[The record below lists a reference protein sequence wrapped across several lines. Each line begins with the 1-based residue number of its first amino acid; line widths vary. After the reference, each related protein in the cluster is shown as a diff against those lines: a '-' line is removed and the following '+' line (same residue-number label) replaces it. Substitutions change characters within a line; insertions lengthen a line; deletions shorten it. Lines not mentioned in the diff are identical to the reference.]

1 VIELGFDPA
10 LGGRTGLV
18 ACHLGDKLTIL
29 DARSDVG
36 LQRVEEELEAIE
48 DFVVKYKPSTVT
60 VEIDSQQKGF
70 ANDERLRMMG
80 LRYGF
85 AIRSH
90 TTRGKKRDETFGVA
104 AMDKHFRKGT
114 IRIPWGD
121 QRSIDKMTPLVT
133 QLRAWRPDIATKHL
147 TQDLVMALWFV
158 VLHWEQMLGKHENPP
173 PAWRPSWLGDTPY
186 TPGTLTVAR

>member
-1 VIELGFDPA
+1 VILLGFDPA

-18 ACHLGDKLTIL
+18 ACHLGNRLTVL
-29 DARSDVG
+29 DARTDVG

-48 DFVVKYKPSTVT
+48 DFVVKYKPSAVV
-60 VEIDSQQKGF
+60 VEIDAQQKGF
-70 ANDERLRMMG
+70 ANDDRLRAMG

-85 AIRSH
+85 AIRNH

-104 AMDKHFRKGT
+104 AMDKHFRKGD

-121 QRSIDKMTPLVT
+121 QRTIDRMTPLVT
-133 QLRAWRPDIATKHL
+133 QLRAWRPDIPTKHL

-158 VLHWEQMLGKHENPP
+158 VLKWEEMQGRTVAPA

-186 TPGTLTVAR
+186 TPALAGAR